1 MYIIMTLWRGVTI
14 MANKITLSIAGFNL
28 IINTT
33 EDEDHVRKL
42 NAVLN
47 EDLSQILQSNPSA
60 SVTNAALLC
69 SLDYLDRYDKATHSA
84 NNLRTQ
90 IKDYLS
96 DAANAKLLYDD
107 EVKKNAELTKEVQTL
122 RAHVTK
128 LAADGATGSANEEAL
143 RRELDSARGDAEIVR
158 RQLKEQLDQNRSLL
172 DRTSSLSDRLSKM
185 DEENQR
191 LNDLLSTASKRMEEL
206 LKLPKSVHTDDDYDA
221 LQKKYEELEERNVQ
235 LEIEIEDLTQ
245 KNEDLTLKADTYT
258 ASPVFSD
265 EPELSSSYTVSP
277 EPADERPAPSF
288 GFDSYSTDSQLY
300 PDDYTRDYSDENSAF
315 SFADA
320 EDQTPA
326 YTVEESPAEDID
338 DDLGVEKGFKTF
350 TQLMDEDR
358 KERDLL
364 QKHSAPAADTDDDD
378 DLPNLSWI
386 NDI

>member
-1 MYIIMTLWRGVTI
+1 

-33 EDEDHVRKL
+33 EDEEHVRKL

-96 DAANAKLLYDD
+96 DASNAKLMYDD
-107 EVKKNAELTKEVQTL
+107 EVKKNAELVKEVQTL

-143 RRELDSARGDAEIVR
+143 RRELDSAKSDAEIVR
-158 RQLKEQLDQNRSLL
+158 RQLKEQLDQNRNLI
-172 DRTSSLSDRLSKM
+172 DRTAALSDRIAKM

-191 LNDLLSTASKRMEEL
+191 LNSLLQTASKKMEEL
-206 LKLPKSVHTDDDYDA
+206 VKMPKSVHTDEDYEA

-235 LEIEIEDLTQ
+235 LEIDIEDLTQ
-245 KNEDLTLKADTYT
+245 KNQELSAKPTTTYD
-258 ASPVFSD
+258 ALSSFEAEPVID
-265 EPELSSSYTVSP
+265 ENYTVNEVETDGSASSSYDFST
-277 EPADERPAPSF
+277 
-288 GFDSYSTDSQLY
+288 YSSDTYSSESQLY
-300 PDDYTRDYSDENSAF
+300 PDDFSQDYNEEKSIFSFDDENDDEPAF
-315 SFADA
+315 SPIT
-320 EDQTPA
+320 ETP
-326 YTVEESPAEDID
+326 ENDPN

-358 KERDLL
+358 KERSYM
-364 QKHSAPAADTDDDD
+364 QKQSSSVNDSDDDD